1 MSYLSQRYDL
11 DAAAA
16 RKRNQ
21 SYSLNHDY
29 RNRDQPHS
37 SRTYNY
43 YPRRPSESRSSSNPR
58 RPERYHPRRNEN
70 PRSLRDEYS
79 RQQKEE
85 YTRPQREE
93 YSRSRREDND
103 RYSHTRRAS
112 QATRNSSTYGTY
124 ILPLKTQGEYR
135 TMDPTKCTCKCCPHP
150 TSVTH
155 CHDNQRRNPDISS
168 SNGSRPV
175 HNRRNSEGRY
185 VIDVVDKSKGSLRR
199 EHGHT
204 YPISLNPRASC
215 DHVASFLAPD
225 KRHAR
230 VVVHWDNGKT
240 EKLDKQ
246 IPMGELIRHA
256 EYLEVKEVK
265 RVHWA

>member
-1 MSYLSQRYDL
+1 MSYSSQRYDL

-29 RNRDQPHS
+29 RNRDQPHN
-37 SRTYNY
+37 SRTYDY
-43 YPRRPSESRSSSNPR
+43 YSRRPSESRSSSNPR

-70 PRSLRDEYS
+70 PRSLRDEYFH
-79 RQQKEE
+79 QQK
-85 YTRPQREE
+85 EE

-103 RYSHTRRAS
+103 RFSRTRRAS
-112 QATRNSSTYGTY
+112 QATPSPSTYGTY

-135 TMDPTKCTCKCCPHP
+135 TLDPTKCTCKCCPHP
-150 TSVTH
+150 TSVAH
-155 CHDNQRRNPDISS
+155 CHDNQRRNPDTLS

-175 HNRRNSEGRY
+175 RNRRNSEGRY

-199 EHGHT
+199 EHGPS

-215 DHVASFLAPD
+215 DRIASFLAPD
-225 KRHAR
+225 KRHAK
-230 VVVHWDNGKT
+230 VIVHWDNGKT

-246 IPMGELIRHA
+246 IPMEELIRYA
-256 EYLEVKEVK
+256 EYLEIKEVK